1 MLQSN
6 FLDLIFK
13 QQGRTRNV
21 TASTKI
27 KIVYSGSLGT
37 SLGCF
42 TFWNRFFF
50 CGGEGG
56 EGRGGQ
62 KHGGRNFL
70 CLSCKYSWVGR
81 RSNFQAVDLK
91 KNVPVINFLIQNCK
105 QIKCHDTRKCQCTY
119 AMP

>member
-56 EGRGGQ
+56 RGGE
-62 KHGGRNFL
+62 
-70 CLSCKYSWVGR
+70 
-81 RSNFQAVDLK
+81 D
-91 KNVPVINFLIQNCK
+91 KNMAAETFCVWAANTAGLEDD
-105 QIKCHDTRKCQCTY
+105 QISKLWI
-119 AMP
+119 